1 MKHLKKFFSTPLR
14 AVVSCVCILV
24 ILGVIGAGAVFAVNT
39 VARGTAIGAETAQ
52 NFAFA
57 DAGVDPAA
65 VQLTGVEFD
74 FEQGQFVYEISFLAD
89 GTEYGYLIRS
99 SDGTVVKKEMKL
111 VAGSGSP
118 AGGAVSAQIT
128 LNKAKE
134 IALADAGVAAAD
146 AVFTETK
153 LDWDDGAALYEI
165 QFWADRTE
173 YEYEIHADTGAI
185 FSKSKE
191 THTTALP
198 GQSQSTPVVSPQVSA
213 GQTQPVQSSQPVS
226 GGQIDAETAKNAAL
240 ADAGV
245 NAADATFTKSRL
257 DWDDGIQVYDVEFYT
272 ATHEYDYEIDAATGA
287 IRSRDVE
294 AFQVGGQ
301 VNSGA
306 AYIGVDEAK
315 AIAAAHA
322 GIDLSQATFS
332 KAKLENDDGYTL
344 YEVEFYS
351 GGMEYEYKINAYDG
365 AILEYDTDWID

>member
-89 GTEYGYLIRS
+89 GTEYDYLIRS

-128 LNKAKE
+128 LNEAKE

-287 IRSRDVE
+287 VRSRDVE

>member
-89 GTEYGYLIRS
+89 GTEYDYLIRS

-128 LNKAKE
+128 LNEAKE